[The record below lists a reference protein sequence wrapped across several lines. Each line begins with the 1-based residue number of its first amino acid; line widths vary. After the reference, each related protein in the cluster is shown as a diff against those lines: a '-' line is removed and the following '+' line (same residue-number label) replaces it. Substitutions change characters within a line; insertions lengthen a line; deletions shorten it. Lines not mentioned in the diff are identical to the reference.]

1 MSYCNGLRAWG
12 FLRKGREGQTYYVW
26 LGALC
31 FGLLGFFLV
40 WLGVFLSFFFLFL
53 DLFEAY
59 VPLADAG
66 KNLHFLLQLN
76 RGTEE
81 RLLSFSGDS

>member
-1 MSYCNGLRAWG
+1 MSYCNGLRAWD

-31 FGLLGFFLV
+31 FGLLGGFLV
-40 WLGVFLSFFFLFL
+40 WLGFFFLFFL
-53 DLFEAY
+53 FLNLFEAY

-81 RLLSFSGDS
+81 RLLSFFGDS